1 MTQTKQLPPFKAHYI
16 KSTAQKILD
25 ILNEGGGFV
34 CFSDKQAK
42 HSKKI
47 LDGMCKCVSK
57 INNYVDEY
65 AEEMKKVRK
74 SK

>member
-1 MTQTKQLPPFKAHYI
+1 MTQTKQLPIFKAHYI
-16 KSTAQKILD
+16 KSNAQKILD
-25 ILNEGGGFV
+25 ILNNGGGFI
-34 CFSDKQAK
+34 CFSDKQVK

-47 LDGMCKCVSK
+47 LDSMCECVSK
-57 INNYVDEY
+57 INNYVNEY

>member
-1 MTQTKQLPPFKAHYI
+1 MEQTKQLPPFKAHYI
-16 KSTAQKILD
+16 KSNAQKILD
-25 ILNEGGGFV
+25 ILNEGGGLV
-34 CFSDKQAK
+34 CFSPKQEE

-47 LDGMCKCVSK
+47 LDGMCECVNK
-57 INNYVDEY
+57 INNYVNEY